1 MKHILILPSSY
12 TSAYN
17 LISAP
22 FFRDQA
28 LALKKQGN
36 KVGVLCSLP
45 ISMKK
50 VFYHSNFFFEKEKY
64 IDDGIPTSV
73 FPFPSI
79 PKSFRL
85 NSFVRLSIGKYL
97 LKKYIE
103 ELGMPDVIHV
113 HNFYSGDIAIWAK
126 EKYNIPFVVT
136 EHSSAF
142 IDNQLSKNQLRFAK
156 NVFEK
161 SDMNISVS
169 IGFTELLIKKM
180 GIQFV
185 TIPNVVDVDFFNL
198 LDQQGSNSQ
207 FNFLNIGH
215 LNANKNQIHLVKSF
229 LDNFKGDLNRKLTVA
244 GYGPQKGKIQDYIK
258 KNDPHNQ
265 VNLLKAPSR
274 KKVRQLIHQSNCLV
288 VSSFIETFSVV
299 IIESLSCGVPVVSVK
314 SSGPS
319 SIISNDDYG
328 ILCDIDQLGDS
339 LKEVVVRKDS
349 FQKEKLRNYVMNTY
363 SEKVISQSLQ
373 SIYTSVCN

>member
-1 MKHILILPSSY
+1 MTYKCIIIGLGQIGMGYDLEHEKDKVYTHAKAFSESPDFDLIGGVDLSKTKRDLFSQKYKVNTYLDIESAIKVKRADLIIIASPTEKHYSILKQIL
-12 TSAYN
+12 N
-17 LISAP
+17 
-22 FFRDQA
+22 
-28 LALKKQGN
+28 
-36 KVGVLCSLP
+36 CSLP
-45 ISMKK
+45 KA
-50 VFYHSNFFFEKEKY
+50 VLCEKPLAFDIHDAEEM
-64 IDDGIPTSV
+64 V
-73 FPFPSI
+73 N
-79 PKSFRL
+79 L
-85 NSFVRLSIGKYL
+85 C
-97 LKKYIE
+97 KKYGVKLFVNYMRRSDPGVIE
-103 ELGMPDVIHV
+103 
-113 HNFYSGDIAIWAK
+113 
-126 EKYNIPFVVT
+126 
-136 EHSSAF
+136 
-142 IDNQLSKNQLRFAK
+142 
-156 NVFEK
+156 
-161 SDMNISVS
+161 
-169 IGFTELLIKKM
+169 IKKRIKSRKILTPIK
-180 GIQFV
+180 G
-185 TIPNVVDVDFFNL
+185 VVWYSKGFIHNGSHFFNL
-198 LDQQGSNSQ
+198 LDKQESNKL

-215 LNANKNQIHLVKSF
+215 LNANKNQIYLVKSF

-319 SIISNDDYG
+319 SIITNDDYG